1 MQSNGLVG
9 SPNVLAMYGNVWKL
23 MARCD
28 NLLQCIATHDRVCC
42 YCNYLFTV
50 VVEIFFHIAT
60 PTLAPLSLLGASH
73 NIRIFSFSQLHFP
86 TFPLFTCHTTAA
98 IQLLSIPAPPQ
109 SLICG
114 EEVCFCP
121 NYATLFSVTS
131 AHCQWRRGLTCKSL
145 PHATFSQTNPSHLPR
160 SPVS

>member
-1 MQSNGLVG
+1 MSNNGGVPRTCQWEVSFSFELI
-9 SPNVLAMYGNVWKL
+9 W
-23 MARCD
+23 
-28 NLLQCIATHDRVCC
+28 H
-42 YCNYLFTV
+42 LFTI
-50 VVEIFFHIAT
+50 VVEILFHIAT
-60 PTLAPLSLLGASH
+60 FTLSLSGASH
-73 NIRIFSFSQLHFP
+73 NIRIFSSSQLHFP
-86 TFPLFTCHTTAA
+86 PFPLFTCHTTAA

-131 AHCQWRRGLTCKSL
+131 AHRQWRRGLTCKSL
-145 PHATFSQTNPSHLPR
+145 PRATFFHKLTSHLPR